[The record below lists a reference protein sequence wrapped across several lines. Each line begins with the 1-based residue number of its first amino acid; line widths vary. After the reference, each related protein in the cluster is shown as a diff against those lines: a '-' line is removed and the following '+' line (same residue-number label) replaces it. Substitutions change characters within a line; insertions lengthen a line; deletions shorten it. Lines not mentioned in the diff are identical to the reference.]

1 MSDENSNG
9 DFSGEN
15 YGGILIPRRQ
25 FRDFGLVG
33 LDRELAWPHK
43 GENWSPQLPAHW
55 LCIISSCPT
64 THTKHS
70 LVAELRTGKRLA
82 FCRFLEQNEVE
93 SFCNLL
99 SVAPSQ
105 ALLRGFLHL
114 L

>member
-1 MSDENSNG
+1 MKAATEISLG
-9 DFSGEN
+9 RIH
-15 YGGILIPRRQ
+15 GGILIPGWQ

-33 LDRELAWPHK
+33 LYREQAWPHK

-55 LCIISSCPT
+55 LCIISSCPS
-64 THTKHS
+64 THTKQS
-70 LVAELRTGKRLA
+70 LVAELRRGKRLA
-82 FCRFLEQNEVE
+82 FCHFLEQNEVE

-99 SVAPSQ
+99 FVAPSQ